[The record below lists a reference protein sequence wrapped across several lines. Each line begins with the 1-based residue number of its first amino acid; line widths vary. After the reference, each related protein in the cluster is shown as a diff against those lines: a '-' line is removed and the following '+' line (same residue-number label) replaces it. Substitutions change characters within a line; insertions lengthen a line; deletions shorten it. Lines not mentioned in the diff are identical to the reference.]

1 MMKKGDR
8 VMSSICAALFL
19 VSLIF
24 YVYRRSAAVPE
35 RKTAVVSVN
44 GKVIDILSVNAA
56 GEPYERSYRTD
67 GGVNIV
73 RVEGG
78 AVSVISADCPDHD
91 CVRRGRLLLAG
102 DTSACLPHRF
112 LIRVAGEGGADML
125 DGGTY

>member
-1 MMKKGDR
+1 MKKGDR
-8 VMSSICAALFL
+8 VMALICAVLFL
-19 VSLIF
+19 VSTAF
-24 YVYRRSAAVPE
+24 YVYRRTAAVPE
-35 RKTAVVSVN
+35 RKMAVVSVN

-56 GEPYERSYRTD
+56 GKPYERSYRTD
-67 GGVNIV
+67 GGVNVV

-78 AVSVISADCPDHD
+78 AVSVVSADCPDHD
-91 CVRRGRLLLAG
+91 CVRRGRLLRPG

>member
-1 MMKKGDR
+1 MKKGDR
-8 VMSSICAALFL
+8 VMALTCAALFL
-19 VSLIF
+19 FSAIF
-24 YVYRRSAAVPE
+24 YVYRHTAAVPE

-56 GEPYERSYRTD
+56 DEAYERSYRTD
-67 GGVNIV
+67 GGINVV
-73 RVEGG
+73 RVEDG

-91 CVRRGRLLLAG
+91 CVRRGRLLRPG

-112 LIRVAGEGGADML
+112 LIRVAGEGVADTL